1 MDPLFQE
8 IYQKYHQDLFQFL
21 FYMVK
26 NREFAEDLVQE
37 VYIRVM
43 RSYSRFEGKS
53 SLKTWLLSIARNVAI
68 DHFRKENR
76 QKKHLFSRPDW
87 MEADIRDERPL
98 PEEVALKQ
106 EKVRLLYRS
115 LDVLTLDQRSVLIAR
130 FIENLTIAETAEM
143 LGWTE
148 SKVKTTQ
155 HRAIKAV
162 KGFMVKQLERE
173 GGQG

>member
-1 MDPLFQE
+1 
-8 IYQKYHQDLFQFL
+8 
-21 FYMVK
+21 
-26 NREFAEDLVQE
+26 
-37 VYIRVM
+37 
-43 RSYSRFEGKS
+43 
-53 SLKTWLLSIARNVAI
+53 
-68 DHFRKENR
+68 
-76 QKKHLFSRPDW
+76 